1 MFEIVVFIAGG
12 VIGTVAGWL
21 IVREKLKNSSIHV
34 RAELEQQ
41 CAVISERLERVTGEL
56 EQERNKTQ
64 LMVNELTELRNG
76 KEAVAVK
83 LAGSESKL
91 TELEK
96 NEAEKNRLITDLE
109 KKNTDKD
116 SEIRQLD
123 ADKGR
128 LNAQLRELE
137 TRLEEQQ
144 KQAEEKL
151 KLLVEAKE
159 QLAEQFK
166 NLANDILDTNSK
178 KFTEQNQ
185 IKLDAV
191 MKPLG
196 EKMKDFEKKVEDSY
210 VKGAKERSSL
220 VEQLKNLQSLNQQ
233 LSRGAENLTKALKGD
248 SKLQGNWGEIVL
260 ERILEASGMQK
271 GREYQTQESFS
282 TEQGRYQPDVIIN
295 LPDGKTVI
303 IDAKVSLTAYER
315 YCSAENSSPEQA
327 VALKEHLTSIKNHL
341 KLLSGKNY
349 QDLPELKSLDFVLM
363 FIPIEPAFAIAVQAD
378 QELLFQAS
386 KQNITLV
393 TASTLLAT
401 LRTIAYVWRQE
412 DQQRN
417 ASEIARL
424 AGEMYNKFEGFIADL
439 DSVGNRISQLHRAYD
454 AARNKLVDG
463 RGNLVRTAGKIKDLG
478 ARTNKKLPDALIEA
492 AEDEH
497 NIEQLTE

>member
-1 MFEIVVFIAGG
+1 MFEILAFIIGSTVGVVASWFI
-12 VIGTVAGWL
+12 IK
-21 IVREKLKNSSIHV
+21 EKLKNVSISDN
-34 RAELEQQ
+34 AELEQRY
-41 CAVISERLERVTGEL
+41 AVISARLENMTREL
-56 EQERNKTQ
+56 EQERTNLK
-64 LMVNELTELRNG
+64 LAVNELTELRKA
-76 KEAVAVK
+76 KETIAVT
-83 LAGSESKL
+83 LAGNESKL
-91 TELEK
+91 IELAKVEQ
-96 NEAEKNRLITDLE
+96 EKNRLIAGLE
-109 KKNTDKD
+109 KNNTDKD

-151 KLLVEAKE
+151 QLLIEAKE
-159 QLAEQFK
+159 QLSEQFK
-166 NLANDILDTNSK
+166 NLANDILEKNSK

-185 IKLDAV
+185 VKLDAV

-220 VEQLKNLQSLNQQ
+220 VEQLKNLQALNQK
-233 LSRGAENLTKALKGD
+233 LSKGAEDLTKALKGD
-248 SKLQGNWGEIVL
+248 SKIQGNWGEVVL

-271 GREYQTQESFS
+271 GREYLTQESFS
-282 TEQGRYQPDVIIN
+282 TEQGRYQPDVIIK

-315 YCSAENSSPEQA
+315 YCSAEHNSLEQTE
-327 VALKEHLTSIKNHL
+327 ALKEHLVSIKSHIKSLGN
-341 KLLSGKNY
+341 KNY
-349 QDLPELKSLDFVLM
+349 QDLPEVKSLDFILM
-363 FIPIEPAFAIAVQAD
+363 FIPIEPAFSVAIQTD

-393 TASTLLAT
+393 TPSTLLAT
-401 LRTIAYVWRQE
+401 LRTVAYVWRQE

-424 AGEMYNKFEGFIADL
+424 AGEMYNKFEGFVTDL
-439 DSVGNRISQLHRAYD
+439 DSVGNRINQLQKVYD
-454 AARNKLVDG
+454 AARNKLIEG

-478 ARTNKKLPDALIEA
+478 ARTSKKLPDTLTEA
-492 AEDEH
+492 AEAEH
-497 NIEQLTE
+497 KIEQLTE